1 VGIKSPS
8 LEHLTDPLGG
18 LPCLKRVVKEG
29 GSITVVEG
37 VREKALALGLI
48 DRPGRSAKGAR
59 RSGNLPR
66 AKASNMPSQGSR

>member
-1 VGIKSPS
+1 
-8 LEHLTDPLGG
+8 
-18 LPCLKRVVKEG
+18 VVKEG